1 MDFFVVCDKVLP
13 LVEKMIV
20 DEARQHVLTN
30 FNPIR
35 TGGKSVESDHNTE
48 ILKLNMQYQG
58 GKKERVEIFNF
69 KNPECQENF
78 LFLTSQTKKLLECF
92 NQNTSFEFENG
103 GRPWMV
109 IINLSKK

>member
-1 MDFFVVCDKVLP
+1 
-13 LVEKMIV
+13 MIV

-78 LFLTSQTKKLLECF
+78 LFLTSQ
-92 NQNTSFEFENG
+92 NTSFEFENG

-109 IINLSKK
+109 CFINLSKK